1 MPASTTISA
10 ELLYT
15 TATLIEAFKV
25 VPLAPQFLRDKLFP
39 RVSETASDLVAVDFY
54 SGSQKLAPYCS
65 RFSKGTAVPRE
76 KTLTSLFS
84 PPFVKP
90 IKNLTADVLY
100 YKSAVQAANATG
112 NRDAELMLLDFQE
125 LDAAIG
131 RREEWMASE
140 CLFNGKVICLDGDT
154 NEVVAELVYG
164 TPSKTTPAKLWSD
177 PTSDPLADIRGALRL
192 VSSASGASADIV
204 VMGKSAADAFESN
217 TNVLAAYDKLRIAA
231 GELAPSS
238 IGWGI
243 QSLGT
248 YRGIPLFVY
257 EAEYQNSAGAMTPYV
272 PADCV
277 LVAASSLGGTMAY
290 AGIAQVDQTESSLNV
305 FAGRRVPIMAF
316 EALEDYRKF
325 RLSSRP
331 VPVPQNLAAWSI
343 LDVV

>member
-1 MPASTTISA
+1 
-10 ELLYT
+10 
-15 TATLIEAFKV
+15 
-25 VPLAPQFLRDKLFP
+25 
-39 RVSETASDLVAVDFY
+39 
-54 SGSQKLAPYCS
+54 
-65 RFSKGTAVPRE
+65 
-76 KTLTSLFS
+76 
-84 PPFVKP
+84 
-90 IKNLTADVLY
+90 
-100 YKSAVQAANATG
+100 
-112 NRDAELMLLDFQE
+112 
-125 LDAAIG
+125 
-131 RREEWMASE
+131 MASE

-305 FAGRRVPIMAF
+305 FAGRRVPIVAF